1 MQRRD
6 FLLSG
11 TASAVLALGACGGG
25 GSIARDAPA
34 VGAGAS
40 PDTGASADA
49 GTSPDTGTSFDTAAA
64 SPPADV
70 PPARPLGYPF
80 GARLQKYVAGIQPSA
95 TAAEMDAHLK
105 AHYDAWKAARLVSA
119 EAIVAGGYAVKFA
132 GSAYL
137 TVSEAM
143 GYGMLLAVLFAGH
156 DPQARAIF
164 DGLLAVVRA
173 RPAYAV
179 AARDPNGSALMDWRL
194 SASGASAGEGWNAMD
209 GDEDI
214 AMALLMADRQWGS
227 SSGRWNYL
235 EEARRTIA
243 ALKSWNMAADGTTKG
258 MAKADCSRTSDYMFG
273 HFRAFAAATQD
284 RFWLLAIDRAWALL
298 DRMQTVYAAGTGLVP
313 DFIAFTNTPAPAP
326 SPDFYTQRQVNE
338 GAYLWNACRCPWR
351 WATDYLLSG
360 DPRAK
365 TVTTRLLDF
374 FSPKVQAGGIFAID
388 CGYRLDGTVLAG
400 GDSAA
405 FISPIMLGGCV
416 DAKYQAL
423 VDAGW
428 AWGKSRMVTGYYDGE
443 IQLLSSVVAAGNWWS
458 PA

>member
-1 MQRRD
+1 MRRRD
-6 FLLSG
+6 FLLYG
-11 TASAVLALGACGGG
+11 TASPLLAL
-25 GSIARDAPA
+25 PA
-34 VGAGAS
+34 TAG
-40 PDTGASADA
+40 
-49 GTSPDTGTSFDTAAA
+49 
-64 SPPADV
+64 PPAQA
-70 PPARPLGYPF
+70 PLPARPLGHPF
-80 GARLQKYVAGIQPSA
+80 GTRLQQYVAGIRPSA

-105 AHYDAWKAARLVSA
+105 AHYDAGKAARLVSA

-132 GSAYL
+132 GTTYL
-137 TVSEAM
+137 TVSEGMA
-143 GYGMLLAVLFAGH
+143 YGMLLAVLFAGH

-173 RPAYAV
+173 RPAYAA
-179 AARDPNGSALMDWRL
+179 AARDANGSALMEWRL

-214 AMALLMADRQWGS
+214 ALALLMADKQWGS

-235 EEARRTIA
+235 QEGRRTIA

-258 MAKADCSRTSDYMFG
+258 MAKADCSRTSDSMCG

-284 RFWLLAIDRAWALL
+284 RFWMLAIDRAYDLL
-298 DRMQTVYAAGTGLVP
+298 DRMQTVHAARTGLVP

-326 SPDFYTQRQVNE
+326 SPDFYTQGQVNE
-338 GAYLWNACRCPWR
+338 GSYLWNACRCPWR
-351 WATDYLLSG
+351 WASDYLLSG
-360 DPRAK
+360 DPRAR
-365 TVTTRLLDF
+365 TVTMRLLDF
-374 FSPKVQAGGIFAID
+374 FGPKVQAGGIFAID

-428 AWGKSRMVTGYYDGE
+428 AWGKSRRVTGYYDGE
-443 IQLLSSVVAAGNWWS
+443 IQLLSSVVASGNWWS